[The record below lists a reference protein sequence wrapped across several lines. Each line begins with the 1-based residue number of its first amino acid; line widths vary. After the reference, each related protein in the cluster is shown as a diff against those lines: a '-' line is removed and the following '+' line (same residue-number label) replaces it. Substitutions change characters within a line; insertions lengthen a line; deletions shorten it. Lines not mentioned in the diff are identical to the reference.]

1 MQTKDCFVVGHI
13 GRTDIAQ
20 KNHPFLIDVFA
31 QINKRKNNA
40 VLLLIGAEKTEEL
53 SQKIVDLGIE
63 KSVRFLGLRDD
74 VDLVLQAVDLFLFPS
89 TNEGLPVSVIEAQ
102 AAGLPVLMS
111 DSITDEVKITD
122 NVCELSLNLPASQWA
137 EKAIEISKCERRSTL
152 EEMKKSG
159 WDIFDCAK
167 KLADYYSA

>member
-1 MQTKDCFVVGHI
+1 
-13 GRTDIAQ
+13 
-20 KNHPFLIDVFA
+20 
-31 QINKRKNNA
+31 
-40 VLLLIGAEKTEEL
+40 
-53 SQKIVDLGIE
+53 
-63 KSVRFLGLRDD
+63 
-74 VDLVLQAVDLFLFPS
+74 
-89 TNEGLPVSVIEAQ
+89 
-102 AAGLPVLMS
+102 MS